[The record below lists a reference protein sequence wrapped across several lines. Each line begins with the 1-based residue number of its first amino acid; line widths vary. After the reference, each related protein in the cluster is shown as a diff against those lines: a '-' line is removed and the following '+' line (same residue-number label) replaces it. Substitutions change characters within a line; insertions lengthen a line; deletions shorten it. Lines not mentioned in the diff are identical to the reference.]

1 MEQTTSD
8 STTDWLDC
16 FRCVK
21 TRLLKAQSSLALNV
35 DSCFPPHCKLRR
47 SGARLLLLLTVC
59 ASFVVLFYTCSP
71 SRTINDTVSRSF
83 SHFSDEKYSSRAKN
97 ASIFEFHRFE
107 KAFSQQQTIQVI
119 RRTSNESMEM
129 DDDSIQPPNCT
140 LAVYPLSAFK
150 SDSQLFSIIIL
161 SFNRSDLL
169 LRLLNH
175 YSAVANLEQII
186 VVWNDASQRPPV
198 EDWHELMPHPVPTK
212 FIIQSENKLRNRFN
226 AFTEINT
233 SAVLL
238 LDDDILASSQD
249 VAFAFRTWQR
259 FPHLI
264 VGFYPRKHVRSA
276 SGVYTYGSDELDTG
290 TILGSYVYSMVLTGA
305 AFVHK
310 KYLEMFSDS
319 AVLPHGVHRMID
331 LANNCED
338 IAMNVMVT
346 HYLTSVD
353 KPQCSGL
360 YVRPKLLKNLES
372 NSELPGLWLKS
383 DHLAVRSHCLN
394 QLAAL
399 YNGSLPLHYS
409 DVTVTS
415 LQRYY

>member
-83 SHFSDEKYSSRAKN
+83 SHFSDAKYSSRAKN

-249 VAFAFRTWQR
+249 VAFAFRTWQVCTFITITQKASVESATLLFILCLIILQR

-276 SGVYTYGSDELDTG
+276 SGVYTYGSDELDAG
-290 TILGSYVYSMVLTGA
+290 TNLGSYVYSMVLTGA

-360 YVRPKLLKNLES
+360 YVRPKLLKNLELS
-372 NSELPGLWLKS
+372 M
-383 DHLAVRSHCLN
+383 
-394 QLAAL
+394 
-399 YNGSLPLHYS
+399 
-409 DVTVTS
+409 
-415 LQRYY
+415 